1 MKVILSLLML
11 LPAFG
16 AGLQIGNDL
25 TSHPVVGSIRVTCSD
40 ARNHETRYVNCSANY
55 LSPSEFSKFV
65 LDEGER
71 VNADEVTLYYK
82 DHKGRTKSK
91 SSRFDADKG
100 ESKKRFNLWI
110 YTLLQRPL
118 LNYYGEN
125 EIEYKLEKDGNE
137 VATGSFVVNV
147 EKQETLRCP
156 SASYFSRNMNDC
168 RSPKNMCS
176 RYFRDYNYC
185 Q

>member
-1 MKVILSLLML
+1 MKVLISLLML

-25 TSHPVVGSIRVTCSD
+25 ASNPVEGSIRLTCND
-40 ARNHETRYVNCSANY
+40 RNQHQIRYVNCSANY
-55 LSPSEFSKFV
+55 LSPSEFSRFV

-71 VNADEVTLYYK
+71 VDADEVTLYYK
-82 DHKGRTKSK
+82 DHKGRKKSK
-91 SSRFDADKG
+91 SSSFDAEKG
-100 ESKKRFNLWI
+100 ESSKKFNLWI

-125 EIEYKLEKDGNE
+125 EIEYKLEKNGRE
-137 VATGSFVVNV
+137 VATGKFIVNV
-147 EKQETLRCP
+147 EKQDTKYCQ
-156 SASYFSRNMNDC
+156 SASYWSSNMDDC
-168 RSPKNMCS
+168 RFPQNFCA